1 MLQVD
6 NFPAGDGAEVT
17 EVYQRCI
24 LVSGKCS
31 TSQALEQDE
40 GYIRVET
47 NDDSDQALFPE
58 QRWPMCR
65 GHFKALVLLSPG
77 INRIIITS
85 GEDSP
90 CRLEL
95 SVRYVPLLQTPPLHL
110 AILIAKD
117 SPLLIDC
124 PPAKLGSLS
133 TAHSSLDAAIA
144 KFRMTAYMWQALTAE
159 DLRAKGLGR
168 RSFRLEEEWTTDTLS
183 QRSLNAQTASTVP
196 KVHLIR
202 TGKTVAELRDVQL
215 AQQNPHARQP
225 NELHRIFSDALL
237 AHGPPFT
244 TQNRPVVA
252 GLILDSH
259 YDLTGSST
267 TSGANT
273 NGGGKPYILAHA
285 ALGSHNPAGLSLGIF
300 GSHLTYAWPRFLEE
314 VAACLLDATNPGDT
328 VGNDNGECGAMWRA
342 CAVGQGAFLH
352 EVGHALGAPHS
363 DGGIMQRGYSP
374 DWPRAFLGAVRDP
387 TTGALVPVA
396 PGADHGYRWALS
408 DALKFRALR
417 HFWLPG
423 DAELS
428 TEAPTVNIVDGEDG
442 EPDAVAVEVRCGAG
456 IAQVIFSPKGG
467 KQEKDDTFSVARPL
481 PLLSYSRADLA
492 RRFGTGRPLALE
504 VTAMNGKQCSV
515 ANLWSLFRTRS
526 VIRVPGTNI
535 RLLKQS
541 VSWREF
547 NRGNEDTWSWGVM
560 LKKRDSSGRLVA
572 ATKIDIRVGCGLDG
586 AEVYYEDGTKIP
598 CGPRGTDGQDP
609 AMGGHQARKLAIP
622 RGVEV
627 SKVAVT
633 EGESWGL
640 RGLRMWLSNGKAMG
654 ALNCLGDVSSVRM
667 LVPPKD
673 HRIIGFV
680 GTSGRWG
687 MCQEFGI
694 VTAPR
699 NVVLPDSVYDLEE
712 LQNKP
717 EQDGRPN
724 KRRRVS
730 DPETDGDDAM
740 SDGGFEDDAEENS
753 TSEDEDGNYDDG
765 SHPELEAVYRG
776 LL

>member
-24 LVSGKCS
+24 LVSGRCS
-31 TSQALEQDE
+31 TSLALEQDE

-47 NDDSDQALFPE
+47 NDDSDKTLFPE

-77 INRIIITS
+77 INKIIITS
-85 GEDSP
+85 GEDAP
-90 CRLEL
+90 CRLE
-95 SVRYVPLLQTPPLHL
+95 TPPLHL

-133 TAHSSLDAAIA
+133 SAHSSLDAAIS

-183 QRSLNAQTASTVP
+183 QRSLYVPTASTVP

-202 TGKTVAELRDVQL
+202 TERTVAELRDAQL
-215 AQQNPHARQP
+215 AQQNPHARQA

-244 TQNRPVVA
+244 TQNRPIVA

-259 YDLTGSST
+259 YDLTGNSSSSST
-267 TSGANT
+267 NSGQS
-273 NGGGKPYILAHA
+273 KPYILAHA

-314 VAACLLDATNPGDT
+314 VPACLLDATPPDDT
-328 VGNDNGECGAMWRA
+328 VGNDNGECNTMWQA

-352 EVGHALGAPHS
+352 EV
-363 DGGIMQRGYSP
+363 
-374 DWPRAFLGAVRDP
+374 
-387 TTGALVPVA
+387 
-396 PGADHGYRWALS
+396 
-408 DALKFRALR
+408 
-417 HFWLPG
+417 
-423 DAELS
+423 
-428 TEAPTVNIVDGEDG
+428 
-442 EPDAVAVEVRCGAG
+442 RCDAG

-467 KQEKDDTFSVARPL
+467 KKEKDNTFSIANPL
-481 PLLSYSRADLA
+481 NALNYSRMDLVKQ
-492 RRFGTGRPLALE
+492 FGTKRPLALE
-504 VTAMNGKQCSV
+504 VTAMNGKQCSI
-515 ANLWSLFRTRS
+515 ANVWELFRTRT

-535 RLLKQS
+535 RLMKQS
-541 VSWREF
+541 VSSRPDT
-547 NRGNEDTWSWGVM
+547 NRGDEDSWEWGVL
-560 LKKRDSSGRLVA
+560 LKKRDSKGELVA
-572 ATKIDIRVGCGLDG
+572 ATKIDIRVGCALDG

-598 CGPRGTDGQDP
+598 CGPRGPDGRDP
-609 AMGGHQARKLAIP
+609 SMGGHQARKLAIP
-622 RGVEV
+622 RGVEI

-633 EGESWGL
+633 D
-640 RGLRMWLSNGKAMG
+640 
-654 ALNCLGDVSSVRM
+654 GDS
-667 LVPPKD
+667 
-673 HRIIGFV
+673 IIGFF

-687 MCQEFGI
+687 MCYEFGI

-699 NVVLPDSVYDLEE
+699 NTVLPDSVYDLEK

-717 EQDGRPN
+717 EQAGHRN
-724 KRRRVS
+724 KRPRVS
-730 DPETDGDDAM
+730 DPESDGDDDT
-740 SDGGFEDDAEENS
+740 SDDECEKNAVEYC
-753 TSEDEDGNYDDG
+753 TSEDEDGNYDD
-765 SHPELEAVYRG
+765 SDPELEAVYQG